1 VVYELWDLSSRNL
14 VDWIEDRAEALAA
27 VRAHLDAG
35 EADMVMLVVRD
46 AAEQPIRTHT
56 GPELVRWAELTAS
69 EVRRS
74 A

>member
-14 VDWIEDRAEALAA
+14 VDWVEDRAEALAA
-27 VRAHLDAG
+27 VRAYLDVD
-35 EADMVMLVVRD
+35 EANAVMLVIRD
-46 AAEQPIRTHT
+46 AAGQPIRTHT
-56 GPELVRWAELTAS
+56 GSDLVRWAELTAS